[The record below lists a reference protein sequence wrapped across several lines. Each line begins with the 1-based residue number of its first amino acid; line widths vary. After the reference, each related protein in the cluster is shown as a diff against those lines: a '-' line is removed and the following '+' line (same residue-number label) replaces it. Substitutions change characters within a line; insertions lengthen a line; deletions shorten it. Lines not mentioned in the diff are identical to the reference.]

1 MECDPGTLYDGVAL
15 CTVIENDRGT
25 PSQDGDLTAAIRYRN
40 PYTILKGNYVVLSFG
55 ICDNVAVNAI
65 IGLPALNAFEAM
77 VYLQHNK
84 LNCKVITQIVH
95 FILMNDLVNFQIVNH
110 TIVHLSIQYFHP
122 AQVNRSVTISALLL
136 FYTEL
141 NE

>member
-1 MECDPGTLYDGVAL
+1 MECDLGILYDGVAL

-25 PSQDGDLTAAIRYRN
+25 PPQDGDYLTAAIRYRT

-77 VYLQHNK
+77 VYL
-84 LNCKVITQIVH
+84 
-95 FILMNDLVNFQIVNH
+95 
-110 TIVHLSIQYFHP
+110 
-122 AQVNRSVTISALLL
+122 
-136 FYTEL
+136 
-141 NE
+141 